1 MNSYHGIKIYIAVS
15 KKISSGIGAI
25 KRLKPSVDLETLKSV
40 YNALVLPNFD
50 YCCEV
55 WDSIGIT
62 LSDRLHKLQNW
73 AARVIIGRKN
83 IQSEMSL
90 FERRWHFVARLM
102 YKITYD
108 LAPI

>member
-62 LSDRLHKLQNW
+62 LSDRLYTN
-73 AARVIIGRKN
+73 
-83 IQSEMSL
+83 
-90 FERRWHFVARLM
+90 
-102 YKITYD
+102 YKIELPESSLVVKTFSLKCLYLSVGD
-108 LAPI
+108 ILWPD